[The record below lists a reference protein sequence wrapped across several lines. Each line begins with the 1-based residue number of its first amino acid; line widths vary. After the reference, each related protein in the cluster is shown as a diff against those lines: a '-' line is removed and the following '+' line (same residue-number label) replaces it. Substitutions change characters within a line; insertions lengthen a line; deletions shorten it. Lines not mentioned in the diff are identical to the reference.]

1 MPSLASCPLLAV
13 AAGQSYTCR
22 DSLSRASHQAPS
34 RSLEWTVLHFRVVS
48 KAVCMSCLMSLGHPD
63 SLASP
68 SRAASS
74 GNVNQ
79 FKY

>member
-1 MPSLASCPLLAV
+1 MLSLASCPLLTV
-13 AAGQSYTCR
+13 AAGQSCTCR
-22 DSLSRASHQAPS
+22 DSLSHTRRQTPYL
-34 RSLEWTVLHFRVVS
+34 SLEWIILHFRVVS
-48 KAVCMSCLMSLGHPD
+48 KAVFMSCLMSLGHPD

-68 SRAASS
+68 SHTSSS